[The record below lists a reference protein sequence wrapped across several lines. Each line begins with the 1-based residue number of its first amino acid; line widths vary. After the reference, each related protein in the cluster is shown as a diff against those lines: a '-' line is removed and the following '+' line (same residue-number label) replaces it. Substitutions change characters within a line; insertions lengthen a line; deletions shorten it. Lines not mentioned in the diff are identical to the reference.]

1 MENFYRK
8 KDHETYLL
16 SITATLEPEWKIY
29 GLQVPKGG
37 PLATEI
43 QFELPNGI
51 TLEGNTTQPEI
62 DSHWDPIFQMNITSF
77 KNKVSFSQII
87 RTSLSSFDIPATIS
101 FMVCND
107 QNCLPPT
114 QENLHFSFP
123 NNLKIQTLRKP
134 LLFPQVMMKLKTSPI
149 LPFQKRIEVFGV
161 YFLFHSFLDLL
172 HYLPLV
178 FSL

>member
-1 MENFYRK
+1 MLRNLLLIIVFSISLLSQAQIYDPVSWKTSIEK

-77 KNKVSFSQII
+77 KNKVSFSSNNPYFII
-87 RTSLSSFDIPATIS
+87 
-101 FMVCND
+101 
-107 QNCLPPT
+107 
-114 QENLHFSFP
+114 
-123 NNLKIQTLRKP
+123 
-134 LLFPQVMMKLKTSPI
+134 I
-149 LPFQKRIEVFGV
+149 L
-161 YFLFHSFLDLL
+161 
-172 HYLPLV
+172 
-178 FSL
+178 